1 MKVENKVTPNEE
13 QINGFLENP
22 EIGPISM
29 VNLLKYKDKAIYKDG
44 RDTDLSGEEAYGLYA
59 VEVINLV
66 KKYGGEFIF
75 AGKVNRLMLGEV
87 EEMWDSIAIAKY
99 PNRKALSE
107 MTMDPTYQKIHV
119 HREAGLEGQLNIE
132 TIYKYEKNINF
143 YKFYYF
149 SIYYWPSLIK
159 LS

>member
-1 MKVENKVTPNEE
+1 MSGSLTMKVENKVVPNEE

-29 VNLLKYKDKAIYKDG
+29 VNLLKYKEKAIYDDD

-59 VEVINLV
+59 AEVINLV
-66 KKYGGEFIF
+66 EKYGGEFLF

-99 PNRKALSE
+99 PNRKAMFE
-107 MTMDPTYQKIHV
+107 MTMDPEYQKIHV
-119 HREAGLEGQLNIE
+119 HRDAGLEGQLNIE
-132 TIYKYEKNINF
+132 TI
-143 YKFYYF
+143 
-149 SIYYWPSLIK
+149 
-159 LS
+159 